1 MGDRATFVVQT
12 APETYELRD
21 APLPDVGPDDALL
34 AVEACGVCGTDVE
47 VFEGILGTKF
57 PIIPGHE
64 PLGRIIAI
72 GEAAR
77 RRWAVDEGDRVAV
90 HSTLTCGR
98 CRTCRAGLR
107 GCTAPEFADSTIY
120 GFRSPDV
127 APGLWGGFSTHLYLA
142 PEAILVPMS
151 PEVSVAAA
159 SLFNVM
165 SNGVDWVLDVG
176 GARAGMSV
184 AILGPGPRGLAS
196 VIAAKATGAAPI
208 AITGLPTDRD
218 RLDLALELGADHAIE
233 VTGDSVVDD
242 VIGALGQQ
250 PNLVVDCTPMS
261 LSSVTDAVLM
271 AARKGTVVLAG
282 MKGPKGLA
290 PIPVDIVAGKQL
302 TIKGAVS
309 RSLTS
314 MEHAIALIESA
325 RWPFERFASHSFS
338 LDGAADGVRALMGDH
353 KPIHV
358 RIEP

>member
-21 APLPDVGPDDALL
+21 APLPSVGPDDALL

-47 VFEGILGTKF
+47 VFEGLLGTKF
-57 PIIPGHE
+57 PIVPGHE

-72 GEAAR
+72 GDNAR
-77 RRWAVDEGDRVAV
+77 RKWAVSEGDRVAV

-120 GFRSPDV
+120 GFRSPEV

-151 PEVSVAAA
+151 PDVSVAAA

-176 GARAGMSV
+176 GARAGMAV

-196 VIAAKATGAAPI
+196 VIAAKATGAGPI
-208 AITGLPTDRD
+208 AVTGLPSDRD
-218 RLDLALELGADHAIE
+218 RLDLALELGADHAVE
-233 VTGDSVVDD
+233 VTGESVVDD
-242 VIGALGQQ
+242 VVSALGEA

-261 LSSVTDAVLM
+261 LSSVTDAVVM

-290 PIPVDIVAGKQL
+290 PIPVDVVAGKQL

-314 MEHAIALIESA
+314 MEHAIALIESG
-325 RWPFERFASHSFS
+325 RWPFERFASDTFP
-338 LDGAADGVRALMGDH
+338 LEKAADGVRSLIGDD